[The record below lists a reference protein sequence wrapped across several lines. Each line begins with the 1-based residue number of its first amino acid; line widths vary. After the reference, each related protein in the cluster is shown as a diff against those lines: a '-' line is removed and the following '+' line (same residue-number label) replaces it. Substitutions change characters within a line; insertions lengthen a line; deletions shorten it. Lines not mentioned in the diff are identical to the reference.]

1 MRGPLLLWQ
10 DLDSYEEINLRE
22 DTMLFSHDG
31 IHDSQTHLA
40 SPSYFYDQLRREISL
55 ATRTEKPLALIKIL
69 FDNPE
74 SDQVRAYD
82 ILHFSFELTQLTR
95 REDCIGR
102 LGVNEVVII
111 VRDGAGNAELFVNR
125 LLDATSLTVNH
136 TLHIR
141 IGVVLA
147 HNNEDSL
154 KLLDRL
160 DRAEFVTR

>member
-1 MRGPLLLWQ
+1 
-10 DLDSYEEINLRE
+10 
-22 DTMLFSHDG
+22 MLFSHDG

-40 SPSYFYDQLRREISL
+40 SPSYFYEQLRREISL
-55 ATRTEKPLALIKIL
+55 ATRIGKPIALIRIL

-74 SDQVRAYD
+74 SDQIRAED

-95 REDCIGR
+95 QEDCVGR

-111 VRDGAGNAELFVNR
+111 VRDGCINAELFVNR

-136 TLHIR
+136 TLR
-141 IGVVLA
+141 IQIATVFA
-147 HNNEDSL
+147 HDNEDSL

-160 DRAEFVTR
+160 DHADLVAR

>member
-1 MRGPLLLWQ
+1 
-10 DLDSYEEINLRE
+10 
-22 DTMLFSHDG
+22 MLFSHDG

-55 ATRTEKPLALIKIL
+55 ATRTGKPIALIKIL
-69 FDNPE
+69 FDNPD

-82 ILHFSFELTQLTR
+82 ILHFSYELTQLTR
-95 REDCIGR
+95 QEDCVGR

-111 VRDGAGNAELFVNR
+111 VRDGRGNAALFVKR
-125 LLDATSLTVNH
+125 LLEATSLTVNH

-141 IGVVLA
+141 IATVYA
-147 HNNEDSL
+147 RNSEDAL

-160 DRAEFVTR
+160 DRAELVTS

>member
-69 FDNPE
+69 FDNPG

>member
-1 MRGPLLLWQ
+1 
-10 DLDSYEEINLRE
+10 
-22 DTMLFSHDG
+22 MLFSHDG

-55 ATRTEKPLALIKIL
+55 ATRTDKPIALIKIL

-82 ILHFSFELTQLTR
+82 ILHFSHELTQLTR
-95 REDCIGR
+95 EEDCIGR

-111 VRDGAGNAELFVNR
+111 VRDGRRNADLFVNR
-125 LLDATSLTVNH
+125 LLDATSLTVNR
-136 TLHIR
+136 TLQIR
-141 IGVVLA
+141 IATVFA
-147 HNNEDSL
+147 RNNEDSL

-160 DRAEFVTR
+160 DRAELISR